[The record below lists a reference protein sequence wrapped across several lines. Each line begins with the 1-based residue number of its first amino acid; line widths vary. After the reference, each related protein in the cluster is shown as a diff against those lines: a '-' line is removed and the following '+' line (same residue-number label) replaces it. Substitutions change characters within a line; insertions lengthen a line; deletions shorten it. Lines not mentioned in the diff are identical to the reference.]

1 MKYKK
6 IHIIGGPGSGKSYLA
21 KKLSER
27 YSIPCYDLDDIF
39 WDKNQREYI
48 RTPEEARQKKLSTIL
63 KNDSWII
70 EGVYYKWLAD
80 SFEDAD
86 KIVVLNTPVMLRQW
100 RILRRYLNLKLSF
113 GHRKEETFANLIEMF
128 LWNKKYDADTL
139 AKFFAVAKQQAHKIT
154 VCSSEIEVIDVLDR

>member
-21 KKLSER
+21 KKLSGR

-86 KIVVLNTPVMLRQW
+86 KIVVHPGYVEAVEDSSTIFEFEIILWSSKRRNIRQ
-100 RILRRYLNLKLSF
+100 F
-113 GHRKEETFANLIEMF
+113 
-128 LWNKKYDADTL
+128 D
-139 AKFFAVAKQQAHKIT
+139 
-154 VCSSEIEVIDVLDR
+154 